1 MEVELHYMIGVLLFL
16 SGLLWIAAIG
26 TKPRPPRYRR

>member
-1 MEVELHYMIGVLLFL
+1 METELHYMIGVLLFL
-16 SGLLWIAAIG
+16 SVLMWMVSIG